1 MNLPSPSKSHPR
13 SSDLD
18 AMLDDLFHGA
28 AFAAFVTEA
37 IESGK
42 APCPTATKYR
52 AYAFYEAGL
61 AEKNKQKELLDS

>member
-1 MNLPSPSKSHPR
+1 MTTPSPSQSIPR

-18 AMLDDLFHGA
+18 VILDDLFHGA

-52 AYAFYEAGL
+52 AYAYYEAGL
-61 AEKNKQKELLDS
+61 AEKNKRKELLDS